1 MAHAEVEYRRGEYRK
16 SAARREQIL
25 DAAFAVFS
33 ESGYTAS
40 SVNEI
45 ARRVG
50 LSQTGV
56 LHHFAGGKTALLQAV
71 LDRRDQLAEDILA
84 DRHGIDFLRALSEI
98 TRTQLDK
105 RGMIQ
110 AYRMLST
117 EAVNP
122 DHPAHAH
129 FHDRQRRVLHGLER
143 AFREAM
149 DDGDAPLDLDPHAAA
164 LSCMAMT
171 EGLEVLW
178 LNGFTVDMVG
188 DSRRHLQQFLTTE
201 L

>member
-1 MAHAEVEYRRGEYRK
+1 MAHSEVEYRRGEYRK

-25 DAAFAVFS
+25 EAAFAVFS
-33 ESGYTAS
+33 EFGYTAS

-71 LDRRDQLAEDILA
+71 LDRRDELAQGILG
-84 DRHGIDFLRALSEI
+84 DRRGIEFLRALGEI

-117 EAVNP
+117 EAVNA

-129 FHDRQRRVLHGLER
+129 FHERQRRVLHGVET

-149 DDGDAPLDLDPHAAA
+149 DDGDAPADLDPRAAA
-164 LSCMAMT
+164 LSCLAMT

-178 LNGFTVDMVG
+178 LNGFDVDMIG
-188 DSRRHLQQFLTTE
+188 DSRRHLQQFLTTQ